1 MRHFYFP
8 VFWAVSILFL
18 CLIDTKELPS
28 VTYLELME
36 FDKLVHIVLFG
47 LLMLSCTVALRKQ
60 TRIAWAQKNA
70 MVIALLFSVVY
81 GSVIEVVQSFMVQ
94 DRTGELYDVLAN
106 GIGAFLGILFFSIYL
121 WKGIV
126 SRILSYRFRIKSAL
140 DRYLKVNYL
149 C

>member
-60 TRIAWAQKNA
+60 TKIAWAQKNA
-70 MVIALLFSVVY
+70 MVIALLFSIVY
-81 GSVIEVVQSFMVQ
+81 GSVIEVVQFFMVQ

-106 GIGAFLGILFFSIYL
+106 GIGALLGILFFRIIYGKEL
-121 WKGIV
+121 
-126 SRILSYRFRIKSAL
+126 FRAS
-140 DRYLKVNYL
+140 
-149 C
+149 

>member
-106 GIGAFLGILFFSIYL
+106 GIGAFLGILFFRIIYGKEL
-121 WKGIV
+121 
-126 SRILSYRFRIKSAL
+126 FRAS
-140 DRYLKVNYL
+140 
-149 C
+149 

>member
-60 TRIAWAQKNA
+60 TKIAWAQK
-70 MVIALLFSVVY
+70 M
-81 GSVIEVVQSFMVQ
+81 Q
-94 DRTGELYDVLAN
+94 
-106 GIGAFLGILFFSIYL
+106 
-121 WKGIV
+121 W
-126 SRILSYRFRIKSAL
+126 
-140 DRYLKVNYL
+140 
-149 C
+149 

>member
-60 TRIAWAQKNA
+60 TKIAWAQKNA
-70 MVIALLFSVVY
+70 MVIALLFSIVY
-81 GSVIEVVQSFMVQ
+81 GSVIEVVQFFMAQ

-106 GIGAFLGILFFSIYL
+106 GIGAFLGILFFRFIYGKEL
-121 WKGIV
+121 
-126 SRILSYRFRIKSAL
+126 FRAS
-140 DRYLKVNYL
+140 
-149 C
+149 

>member
-1 MRHFYFP
+1 M
-8 VFWAVSILFL
+8 FL

-81 GSVIEVVQSFMVQ
+81 GSVIEVVQFFMVQ

-106 GIGAFLGILFFSIYL
+106 GIGAFLGILFFRFIYGKEL
-121 WKGIV
+121 
-126 SRILSYRFRIKSAL
+126 FRTS
-140 DRYLKVNYL
+140 
-149 C
+149 

>member
-70 MVIALLFSVVY
+70 MVIALLFSIVY
-81 GSVIEVVQSFMVQ
+81 GSVIEVVQFFMVQ

-106 GIGAFLGILFFSIYL
+106 GIGALLGILFFRIIYGKEL
-121 WKGIV
+121 
-126 SRILSYRFRIKSAL
+126 FRAS
-140 DRYLKVNYL
+140 
-149 C
+149 

>member
-81 GSVIEVVQSFMVQ
+81 GSVIEVVQFFMVQ

-106 GIGAFLGILFFSIYL
+106 GIGAFLGILFFRIIYGKEL
-121 WKGIV
+121 
-126 SRILSYRFRIKSAL
+126 FRAS
-140 DRYLKVNYL
+140 
-149 C
+149 

>member
-60 TRIAWAQKNA
+60 TKIAWAQKNA
-70 MVIALLFSVVY
+70 MVIALLFSIVY
-81 GSVIEVVQSFMVQ
+81 GSVIEVVQFFMVQ

-106 GIGAFLGILFFSIYL
+106 GLGALLGILFFRIIYGKEL
-121 WKGIV
+121 
-126 SRILSYRFRIKSAL
+126 FRAS
-140 DRYLKVNYL
+140 
-149 C
+149 

>member
-8 VFWAVSILFL
+8 VFWAFSILFL

-47 LLMLSCTVALRKQ
+47 LLMLSFTVALRKQ
-60 TRIAWAQKNA
+60 TRMAWAQKNA
-70 MVIALLFSVVY
+70 MVIALLFSIVY
-81 GSVIEVVQSFMVQ
+81 GSVIELVQFFMVQ

-106 GIGAFLGILFFSIYL
+106 GLGALLGILFFRFIYGKEL
-121 WKGIV
+121 
-126 SRILSYRFRIKSAL
+126 FRAS
-140 DRYLKVNYL
+140 
-149 C
+149 

>member
-70 MVIALLFSVVY
+70 MVIALLFSIVY
-81 GSVIEVVQSFMVQ
+81 GSVIEVVQFFMVQ

-106 GIGAFLGILFFSIYL
+106 GIGAFLGILFFRIIYGKEL
-121 WKGIV
+121 
-126 SRILSYRFRIKSAL
+126 FRAS
-140 DRYLKVNYL
+140 
-149 C
+149 

>member
-60 TRIAWAQKNA
+60 TKIAWAQKNA
-70 MVIALLFSVVY
+70 MVIALLFSIVY
-81 GSVIEVVQSFMVQ
+81 GSVIEVVQFFMVQ

-106 GIGAFLGILFFSIYL
+106 GVGAFLGILFFRFIYGKEL
-121 WKGIV
+121 
-126 SRILSYRFRIKSAL
+126 FRAS
-140 DRYLKVNYL
+140 
-149 C
+149 